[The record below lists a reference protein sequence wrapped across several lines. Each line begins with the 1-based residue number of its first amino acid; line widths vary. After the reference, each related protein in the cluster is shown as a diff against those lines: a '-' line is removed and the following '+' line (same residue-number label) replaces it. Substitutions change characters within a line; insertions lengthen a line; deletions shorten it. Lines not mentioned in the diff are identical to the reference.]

1 MMATETQVGR
11 EDLLAGRLVVYS
23 DLSQCFYYP
32 AKPTIALLKGE
43 MEAHLPFYEL
53 LDLDPKPHL
62 DAIKRWM
69 QSFKEDGDIWL
80 ELQKEHT
87 RLFIN
92 AKPKAQASPYGSLY
106 MEKEGLVWGKT
117 TVEAV
122 KLYIEAGLKVAEHFK
137 DIPDHFAA
145 ELEFMWYLIREE
157 IKARGGVLEDKAS
170 GDGGSVGVDI
180 EKAEKMADLQSKFLK
195 KHLGAWHEAFLNR
208 VRFYTSSVFYSEVS
222 ALARDFQSKE
232 KLYLTSKRGVRA
244 WEVRRI

>member
-1 MMATETQVGR
+1 MMSVETHVVK
-11 EDLLAGRLVVYS
+11 EDMLVGRLVVYS
-23 DLSQCFYYP
+23 DLAQCFYYP

-53 LDLDPKPHL
+53 LDLNPKPHL

-69 QSFKEDGDIWL
+69 QSHNDNGDIWL
-80 ELQKEHT
+80 DLQKEYT

-92 AKPKAQASPYGSLY
+92 ARPKVSAPPYGSLY
-106 MEKEGLVWGKT
+106 LEKDGLVWGKT

-122 KLYIEAGLKVAEHFK
+122 KLYAEAGLKVAEHFK

-170 GDGGSVGVDI
+170 GDGGGSVGVDI
-180 EKAEKMADLQSKFLK
+180 EKAEKMAELQSKFLK
-195 KHLGAWHEAFLNR
+195 KHIGAWHEAFLNR
-208 VRFYTSSVFYSEVS
+208 VRFHTRSVFYSEVS
-222 ALARDFQSKE
+222 ALAREFISKE
-232 KLYLTSKRGVRA
+232 KLYLTKKGR
-244 WEVRRI
+244 

>member
-1 MMATETQVGR
+1 MISVETQVGK
-11 EDLLAGRLVVYS
+11 EDMLVGRLVVYS
-23 DLSQCFYYP
+23 DLAQCFYYP

-53 LDLDPKPHL
+53 VGLDLKPHI

-69 QSFKEDGDIWL
+69 QSYNEDGDLWL
-80 ELQKEHT
+80 DLQKNYT

-92 AKPKAQASPYGSLY
+92 AKPKVPAPPYGSLY
-106 MEKEGLVWGKT
+106 LEKEGLVWGKT

-122 KLYIEAGLKVAEHFK
+122 KLYAEAGLKVAEHFK

-170 GDGGSVGVDI
+170 GDGGSLGVDI

-195 KHLGAWHEAFLNR
+195 KHIGAWYEAFLNR
-208 VRFYTSSVFYSEVS
+208 VRFHTRSVFYSEVS
-222 ALARDFQSKE
+222 ALARDFISKE
-232 KLYLTSKRGVRA
+232 KLYLTSKKGVKA
-244 WEVRRI
+244 